1 MVENGSLTNDTA
13 ASVSVSAVFSVPCAC
28 GAGACREV
36 RELDL
41 NAFGRE
47 RDLEERVEQ
56 RSARA
61 DGGAECSI
69 SP

>member
-1 MVENGSLTNDTA
+1 
-13 ASVSVSAVFSVPCAC
+13 
-28 GAGACREV
+28 V